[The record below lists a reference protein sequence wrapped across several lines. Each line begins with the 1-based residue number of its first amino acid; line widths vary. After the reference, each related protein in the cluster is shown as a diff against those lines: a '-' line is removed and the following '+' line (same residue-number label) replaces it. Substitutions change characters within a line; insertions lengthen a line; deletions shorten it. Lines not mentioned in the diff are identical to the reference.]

1 MRISNKEEMNSIIKN
16 HSNFEWDNWTVVV
29 LTDDDGYYTKDG
41 VFKNGQWKTQYRY
54 DMVEYGV
61 WEIPD
66 RFLAH
71 VQV

>member
-1 MRISNKEEMNSIIKN
+1 MNSIIKN

>member
-1 MRISNKEEMNSIIKN
+1 MDTIIKDN
-16 HSNFEWDNWTVVV
+16 SNFEWDNWTVVV
-29 LTDDDGYYTKDG
+29 LTDDDGYYTKNG
-41 VFKNGQWKTQYRY
+41 IFKDGQWKTQYRY
-54 DMVEYGV
+54 DMVDYGV

>member
-29 LTDDDGYYTKDG
+29 LTDDDGYYTKNG

>member
-16 HSNFEWDNWTVVV
+16 NSNFEWDNWTVVV
-29 LTDDDGYYTKDG
+29 LTDDDGYYTKNG

-66 RFLAH
+66 RFLTH

>member
-1 MRISNKEEMNSIIKN
+1 MRISNKEEMNLIIKN
-16 HSNFEWDNWTVVV
+16 NSNFEWDNWTVVV
-29 LTDDDGYYTKDG
+29 LTDDDGYYTKNG

>member
-1 MRISNKEEMNSIIKN
+1 MRINSREKMDTIIKDN
-16 HSNFEWDNWTVVV
+16 SNFKWDNWTVVV
-29 LTDDDGYYTKDG
+29 LTDDDGYYTKNG
-41 VFKNGQWKTQYRY
+41 IFKDGQWKTQYRY
-54 DMVEYGV
+54 EMVDYGV

>member
-1 MRISNKEEMNSIIKN
+1 MNSIIKN
-16 HSNFEWDNWTVVV
+16 NSNLEWDNWTVVV
-29 LTDDDGYYTKDG
+29 LTDDDGYYSKNG
-41 VFKNGQWKTQYRY
+41 VFKNDQWKTQYRY

-66 RFLAH
+66 RFLTH

>member
-1 MRISNKEEMNSIIKN
+1 MKINSREDMDSIVKN
-16 HSNFEWDNWTVVV
+16 NPNVEWDNWTIVV
-29 LTDDDGYYTKDG
+29 LTDDDGYYTKNG
-41 VFKNGQWKTQYRY
+41 VFKNGKWKTQYRF
-54 DMVEYGV
+54 DMVDYGV

>member
-1 MRISNKEEMNSIIKN
+1 MKINGFDEMNSIVSLN
-16 HSNFEWDNWTVVV
+16 NNVEWDNWTVVV
-29 LTDDDGYYTKDG
+29 LTDDDGYYTKNGIFKDG
-41 VFKNGQWKTQYRY
+41 VWKTQYRY
-54 DMVEYGV
+54 EMVDYGV

>member
-41 VFKNGQWKTQYRY
+41 VFKNGKWKTQYRY

-66 RFLAH
+66 RFLTH

>member
-1 MRISNKEEMNSIIKN
+1 MNSIIKN
-16 HSNFEWDNWTVVV
+16 NSNFEWDNWTVVV
-29 LTDDDGYYTKDG
+29 LTDDDGYYTKNG

>member
-1 MRISNKEEMNSIIKN
+1 MRITNKEEMNSIIKN
-16 HSNFEWDNWTVVV
+16 NSNFEWDNWTVVV

>member
-16 HSNFEWDNWTVVV
+16 NSNFEWDNWTVVV
-29 LTDDDGYYTKDG
+29 LTDDDGYYTKSG

>member
-1 MRISNKEEMNSIIKN
+1 MNSIIKN

-41 VFKNGQWKTQYRY
+41 VFKNGKWKTQYRY

>member
-16 HSNFEWDNWTVVV
+16 NSNFEWDNWTVVV

-66 RFLAH
+66 RFLTH

>member
-16 HSNFEWDNWTVVV
+16 NSNFEWDNWTVVV

>member
-66 RFLAH
+66 RFLSH

>member
-1 MRISNKEEMNSIIKN
+1 MRISNKEKMNSIIKN

-29 LTDDDGYYTKDG
+29 LTDDDGYYTKNG

>member
-1 MRISNKEEMNSIIKN
+1 MRINSREKMDTIIKDN
-16 HSNFEWDNWTVVV
+16 SNFEWDNWTVVV
-29 LTDDDGYYTKDG
+29 LTDDDGYYTKNG
-41 VFKNGQWKTQYRY
+41 IFKDGQWKTQYRY
-54 DMVEYGV
+54 DMVDYGV

>member
-1 MRISNKEEMNSIIKN
+1 MNSIIKN
-16 HSNFEWDNWTVVV
+16 NSNFEWDNWTVVV

-66 RFLAH
+66 RFLTH

>member
-1 MRISNKEEMNSIIKN
+1 MRINNKEEMNSIIKN
-16 HSNFEWDNWTVVV
+16 NSNFEWDNWTVVV
-29 LTDDDGYYTKDG
+29 LTDDDGYYTKNG

>member
-16 HSNFEWDNWTVVV
+16 NSNFEWDNWTVVV
-29 LTDDDGYYTKDG
+29 LTDDDGYYTKNG
-41 VFKNGQWKTQYRY
+41 LFKNGQWKTQYRY

>member
-29 LTDDDGYYTKDG
+29 LTDDDGYYTKNG
-41 VFKNGQWKTQYRY
+41 VFKSGQWKTQYRY

>member
-16 HSNFEWDNWTVVV
+16 YSNFEWDNWTVVV

-66 RFLAH
+66 RFLTH

>member
-1 MRISNKEEMNSIIKN
+1 MRISNKEEMNLIIKN

-66 RFLAH
+66 RFLTH

>member
-16 HSNFEWDNWTVVV
+16 NSNFEWDNWTVVV
-29 LTDDDGYYTKDG
+29 LTDDDGYYTKNG

>member
-1 MRISNKEEMNSIIKN
+1 MRISNKEKMDSIIKDN
-16 HSNFEWDNWTVVV
+16 SNFEWDNWTVLV
-29 LTDDDGYYTKDG
+29 LTDDDGYYNKNG
-41 VFKNGQWKTQYRY
+41 VLKNGQWKTQYRY

-66 RFLAH
+66 RFLTH